1 MNKTKKN
8 FIFALVGLSILMM
21 TAASVSAD
29 AEPNL
34 IAPNP
39 NTTEDPNLIAPSPDT
54 NEEPNLIA
62 PRDILGN
69 KDASSGDNNFTT
81 GLILVIGI
89 AGIAGLAAA
98 LIIFKK
104 KN

>member
-8 FIFALVGLSILMM
+8 FILALVGLFVLMM
-21 TAASVSAD
+21 TAASVSANE
-29 AEPNL
+29 EPNL
-34 IAPNP
+34 I
-39 NTTEDPNLIAPSPDT
+39 TPSPDT

-62 PRDILGN
+62 PSSDTNDEPLIIAPGEAMEN
-69 KDASSGDNNFTT
+69 KDTLSGDNAFTT

-89 AGIAGLAAA
+89 SGIAGLAAA

-104 KN
+104 KD

>member
-29 AEPNL
+29 EEPIL

-81 GLILVIGI
+81 GLFLVIGI
-89 AGIAGLAAA
+89 AGIASLAAG
-98 LIIFKK
+98 LVIFKK

>member
-8 FIFALVGLSILMM
+8 FILALVSLFMLMM

-29 AEPNL
+29 DE
-34 IAPNP
+34 
-39 NTTEDPNLIAPSPDT
+39 PNLIAPSPDT
-54 NEEPNLIA
+54 NEDPNLITPNPGTDEEPLVIA
-62 PRDILGN
+62 PRDVKENENALF
-69 KDASSGDNNFTT
+69 GDNTITT
-81 GLILVIGI
+81 GLIVVIGI
-89 AGIAGLAAA
+89 AGITGLVAA

>member
-8 FIFALVGLSILMM
+8 CIFALLGLFVLMM
-21 TAASVSAD
+21 TAASVNAD
-29 AEPNL
+29 
-34 IAPNP
+34 
-39 NTTEDPNLIAPSPDT
+39 
-54 NEEPNLIA
+54 EEPNLIA

-89 AGIAGLAAA
+89 AGIASLAAA